1 MAKKSSASLGKLLLQ
16 IALGAVLIVAGICAF
31 TGGGD
36 FGTIAFSNIF
46 KGSALNVVKII
57 YGIIE
62 LVAGVFLILELFVGD
77 RFGKFDNILNLIVII
92 IWLIAIILGDFIY
105 GLFRGASFLPWLLT
119 FAEHVLLIGALL
131 NLND

>member
-16 IALGAVLIVAGICAF
+16 IALGAVLIVAGIGAF

-36 FGTIAFSNIF
+36 FGAQAFNNLI
-46 KGSALNVVKII
+46 KNNTLLQIIRVV
-57 YGIIE
+57 YGVIE

-92 IWLIAIILGDFIY
+92 IWLIAILLFDFVGGI
-105 GLFRGASFLPWLLT
+105 AKPNFLAWLLQL
-119 FAEHVLLIGALL
+119 AQHVLLIGALL